1 MRRVAYRVDLARMER
16 EILAASDSSRARPD
30 YVGLLGYSVF
40 GYLEGFESRPMT
52 LEVAAPA
59 DWPIFTT
66 LAPQATPPLA
76 KATAEAADFYAL
88 ADSQVAM
95 GPALVV
101 LRLENRVP
109 LYLAAYP
116 EGPVDLAF
124 TGSLVAHALDALVA
138 YFGSAPFPHYT
149 AQVELLKPL
158 SPRHGYG
165 FSMEHLESSHY
176 FLASDSAV
184 TALSPEPLR
193 RRVLFNFAHHIA
205 HAWVPKRAC
214 GEGYF
219 PFSWELA
226 PLIDTIWL
234 SEGFARYAAAD
245 ALADAMP
252 EAEALAYRKAALES
266 VRATL
271 AGDPAVHPRDA
282 ARPAVADRL
291 HALLRGLPDRAHALR
306 ARRAARGRARRRDP
320 RGQRRPQAAARLP
333 PPPDG
338 LERREGPRLPHRGA
352 ARPRA
357 RGDRRRDARGLAAL
371 PARRALDPVELTP
384 VARLECRRRGFKRT
398 EAGLRRISPLDSRQE
413 GTNIPCRTSR
423 RETMAEPKDSRS
435 DLLQGTLDLLILRTL
450 SAGPMHGWGISQR
463 IQAVSDSVLVV
474 NQGSLYPALYRLEE
488 EGWVASE
495 WGASENNRQAKFYR
509 LTRSG
514 ERQLARE
521 QQNWQRLA
529 SAVFRVLETA

>member
-1 MRRVAYRVDLARMER
+1 MFSALALLAAVAASSERVAYRVELAKAGDTSVAVSITLPAPADGAGDARDPARRADGLLGAALRPLRDDVTGRGADDAELPVATEDGPRWRIGASGKSVRRVAYRVDLARMER
-16 EILAASDSSRARPD
+16 EILGASDSSRARPD

-40 GYLEGFESRPMT
+40 GYLEGSESRPVA
-52 LEVAAPA
+52 LEVMAPA

-66 LAPQATPPLA
+66 LAPQASPPLA

-101 LRLENRVP
+101 LRLESRVP

-116 EGPVDLAF
+116 EGPADLEF
-124 TGSLVAHALDALVA
+124 TGSLVAHALNALVA

-149 AQVELLKPL
+149 AELELLKPL

-205 HAWVPKRAC
+205 HAWVPKRAY

-252 EAEALAYRKAALES
+252 EAEGLAYRKAMLES
-266 VRATL
+266 LRATL
-271 AGDPAVHPRDA
+271 PGIPAFIREMPLVPLSRIASTRYSEDF
-282 ARPAVADRL
+282 RTGRTL
-291 HALLRGLPDRAHALR
+291 FTRGALLAAELDEAIRAGSGGRKRLR
-306 ARRAARGRARRRDP
+306 DFFRHLMAWSAAK
-320 RGQRRPQAAARLP
+320 
-333 PPPDG
+333 
-338 LERREGPRLPHRGA
+338 HRGF
-352 ARPRA
+352 RVSELP
-357 RGDRRRDARGLAAL
+357 GLVREATGVDTLAVWQRYL
-371 PARRALDPVELTP
+371 PGEL
-384 VARLECRRRGFKRT
+384 
-398 EAGLRRISPLDSRQE
+398 
-413 GTNIPCRTSR
+413 SR
-423 RETMAEPKDSRS
+423 RVSLREARS
-435 DLLQGTLDLLILRTL
+435 
-450 SAGPMHGWGISQR
+450 SA
-463 IQAVSDSVLVV
+463 
-474 NQGSLYPALYRLEE
+474 
-488 EGWVASE
+488 
-495 WGASENNRQAKFYR
+495 
-509 LTRSG
+509 
-514 ERQLARE
+514 
-521 QQNWQRLA
+521 
-529 SAVFRVLETA
+529 

>member
-1 MRRVAYRVDLARMER
+1 MLCTLALLAAVAASPERAVYRVELAKAGDASVAVSITLPAPALGPVTLVIPRAVPMGYSEQLYDRYVTDVVGRGPDDAELPVATEDGPRWRIGASGQSVRRVAYRVDLARMER
-16 EILAASDSSRARPD
+16 EILGASDSSRARPG

-40 GYLEGFESRPMT
+40 GYLEGWESRPLA

-66 LAPQATPPLA
+66 LAPQASPPLA

-95 GPALVV
+95 GPALTV

-149 AQVELLKPL
+149 AELELLKPL

-176 FLASDSAV
+176 FLAADSAV

-205 HAWVPKRAC
+205 HAWLPKRAY
-214 GEGYF
+214 GEGYY

-226 PLIDTIWL
+226 PVIDTIWL
-234 SEGFARYAAAD
+234 SEGFARYAAAE

-252 EAEALAYRKAALES
+252 EAEGLAYRKAALES

-271 AGDPAVHPRDA
+271 AGIPTFIREMPLVPLSRIASTRYSEDFRTGRTLF
-282 ARPAVADRL
+282 ARG
-291 HALLRGLPDRAHALR
+291 ALLAAELDEAIRAGSGGRKRLR
-306 ARRAARGRARRRDP
+306 DFFRHLMAWSAAKG
-320 RGQRRPQAAARLP
+320 
-333 PPPDG
+333 
-338 LERREGPRLPHRGA
+338 
-352 ARPRA
+352 
-357 RGDRRRDARGLAAL
+357 
-371 PARRALDPVELTP
+371 
-384 VARLECRRRGFKRT
+384 RGFRIPELPGLVR
-398 EAGLRRISPLDSRQE
+398 EATGVD
-413 GTNIPCRTSR
+413 
-423 RETMAEPKDSRS
+423 
-435 DLLQGTLDLLILRTL
+435 TLAI
-450 SAGPMHGWGISQR
+450 
-463 IQAVSDSVLVV
+463 
-474 NQGSLYPALYRLEE
+474 
-488 EGWVASE
+488 
-495 WGASENNRQAKFYR
+495 
-509 LTRSG
+509 
-514 ERQLARE
+514 
-521 QQNWQRLA
+521 WQRYLPGELSTA
-529 SAVFRVLETA
+529 SP